1 MNSPVRTLS
10 WAVAAVAV
18 GVLVAACTAPPGPPT
33 QEGQPAP
40 RPVTPAVPPGAPSP
54 KPAEPQSEAHWRRAL
69 AQHIQATNR
78 ERVFEGSPPHP
89 LRAIVVL
96 ELTIGADGR
105 LQRATVL
112 RAPDHAREL
121 GAEAIRTAQ
130 AASPLPPP
138 PRALL
143 ARGAARLTETW
154 LFRSDNRFQLRT
166 LAETQ
171 RIQ

>member
-1 MNSPVRTLS
+1 MNSPVRTQS

-18 GVLVAACTAPPGPPT
+18 GVLVAACTAPPAPPPP
-33 QEGQPAP
+33 EGQPAP
-40 RPVTPAVPPGAPSP
+40 RPVTPAVPPGAPST

-143 ARGAARLTETW
+143 GRGAARLTETW
-154 LFRSDNRFQLRT
+154 LFRGDNRFQLRT
-166 LAETQ
+166 LAEMQ
-171 RIQ
+171 LIQ

>member
-1 MNSPVRTLS
+1 MSSPVQTQR
-10 WAVAAVAV
+10 WACAAIAAAGLLV
-18 GVLVAACTAPPGPPT
+18 GCTAPPSPPSD
-33 QEGQPAP
+33 QSAAPAAPP
-40 RPVTPAVPPGAPSP
+40 RSVGH
-54 KPAEPQSEAHWRRAL
+54 KPAEQSEADWRRAL

-78 ERVFEGSPPHP
+78 DQIFEGSPPHP
-89 LRAIVVL
+89 LKAIVVL

-105 LQRATVL
+105 LQRTSVL
-112 RAPDHAREL
+112 RAPEHAREL
-121 GAEAIRTAQ
+121 GAEAVRTAQ

-154 LFRSDNRFQLRT
+154 LFRGDNRFQLRT